1 MPLGGFSMNFSDI
14 NFLAILAQPF
24 RHLHTEVNP
33 SLWPIFLSAVLVLL
47 AFDLFIFNRKPKE
60 MKIKEALTWSIV
72 WISLAVLFNF
82 WFAINYGANLGLQ
95 FTTGYLVELSLS
107 VDNLFV
113 MLLIFKSF
121 RVPVQFQHSVL
132 FWGILGAILS
142 RGILILVGVDL
153 VHNFHWVLYVFG
165 AILLLSALKF
175 MFETDKKEDVT
186 ESWMARYFKK
196 IVPMTAK
203 IESGS
208 FIVKE
213 GGQRK
218 ATPLLL
224 VLLIIEFTD
233 IIFAVDSVPA
243 VLAVTN
249 DAFVA
254 FGSNILALLGLRSLY
269 FVLAGWI
276 DRFRY
281 LKPGLAAILAFVGF
295 KMLITDFYS
304 IPSWV
309 SLTVIVMVL
318 LTAGLTSWYANR
330 KSILQASSSDNSNA

>member
-1 MPLGGFSMNFSDI
+1 MNFTDFNSDMLSMLI
-14 NFLAILAQPF
+14 APF
-24 RHLHTEVNP
+24 VHLSTEVNP
-33 SLWPIFLSAVLVLL
+33 SLWPLFILAVLALL

-60 MKIKEALTWSIV
+60 MKIKEALSWSIV
-72 WISLAVLFNF
+72 WVSLAVGFNI
-82 WFAINYGANLGLQ
+82 WFAFNYGANLGLQ

-121 RVPVQFQHSVL
+121 KVPSKYQHSVL

-153 VHNFHWVLYVFG
+153 VNHFHWMLYIFG
-165 AILLLSALKF
+165 AILLISALKF

-186 ESWMARYFKK
+186 ESWFARYFKK
-196 IVPMTAK
+196 IVPMTSK
-203 IESGS
+203 IESGH
-208 FIVKE
+208 FFVKE
-213 GGQRK
+213 DGIRK
-218 ATPLLL
+218 ATPLFL
-224 VLLIIEFTD
+224 VLLVIEATD

-243 VLAVTN
+243 VLAITH

-269 FVLAGWI
+269 FVLAEWI
-276 DRFRY
+276 DKFRY
-281 LKPGLAAILAFVGF
+281 LKPGLAAILAFVGT
-295 KMLITDFYS
+295 KMLIVDFYH

-309 SLTVIVMVL
+309 SLLVIIMVL
-318 LTAGLTSWYANR
+318 FTAGLTSWYANK
-330 KSILQASSSDNSNA
+330 KSILRANSLGKTH

>member
-1 MPLGGFSMNFSDI
+1 M
-14 NFLAILAQPF
+14 LAAPF
-24 RHLHTEVNP
+24 AHLPTEVNP
-33 SLWPIFLSAVLVLL
+33 SLWSVFLLVILALL

-60 MKIKEALTWSIV
+60 MKIKEALVWSTV
-72 WISLAVLFNF
+72 WVSLATSFNL
-82 WFAINYGANLGLQ
+82 WFAFNYGANLGLQ

-121 RVPVQFQHSVL
+121 RVPAQFQHSVL
-132 FWGILGAILS
+132 FWGILGAIVS
-142 RGILILVGVDL
+142 RGVLILVGVDL
-153 VHNFHWVLYVFG
+153 VHQFHWVLYVFG
-165 AILLLSALKF
+165 AILIVSALKF

-186 ESWMARYFKK
+186 ESWLTRLFKK
-196 IVPMTAK
+196 MVPMTSK

-213 GGQRK
+213 DGRYK

-224 VLLIIEFTD
+224 VLIVIEFTD

-243 VLAVTN
+243 VLAITN

-269 FVLAGWI
+269 FVLAEWI

-281 LKPGLAAILAFVGF
+281 LKPGLAAILAFVGT
-295 KMLITDFYS
+295 KMLITDLYH

-309 SLTVIVMVL
+309 SLMVIIMVL

-330 KSILQASSSDNSNA
+330 KSILQ